1 MPPRPSVRIASPRAL
16 SRIGAL
22 LFAAAI
28 LGAPSASLATQPP
41 TQPTPKPA
49 APDAPK
55 YPHTEAKIVKQE
67 DGTLLVDDK
76 YIVKGEG
83 TKEKP
88 YIVTWDMLIS
98 THEDFDP
105 RAKKTTL
112 PGRVMMLADKQVA
125 IEGYVCFPL
134 AIEQPREL
142 LSMLNQWDGCC
153 IGVPPTPYDAVEVR
167 LAQPV
172 VDDGKFATTGSVQGT
187 FKVEPYLVGE
197 WLVGLYLMEDAR
209 FMPKVL
215 GGLGS

>member
-1 MPPRPSVRIASPRAL
+1 MNIRLTAPRVITP
-16 SRIGAL
+16 IGAL

-28 LGAPSASLATQPP
+28 LGAPASAYAGSAAHQ
-41 TQPTPKPA
+41 PA
-49 APDAPK
+49 AAEPADTASK
-55 YPHTEAKIVKQE
+55 YAKSEAKIVKQE

-76 YIVKGEG
+76 FIVKGEG

-88 YIVTWDMLIS
+88 YVITWEMLVA
-98 THEDFDP
+98 TTEEFDP

-112 PGRVMMLADKQVA
+112 PGRVMMLSGKHVRID
-125 IEGYVCFPL
+125 GFVCFPL

-142 LSMLNQWDGCC
+142 LVMLNQWDGCC

-172 VDDGKFATTGSVQGT
+172 VDDGRFANAGSLEGL

-197 WLVGLYLMEDAR
+197 WLVGLYLMENAR
-209 FMPKVL
+209 FMPKSL

>member
-1 MPPRPSVRIASPRAL
+1 MPSRSSIRIASSRVL
-16 SRIGAL
+16 SRVGAL
-22 LFAAAI
+22 LFATALLAVPDTALAQAA
-28 LGAPSASLATQPP
+28 SQ
-41 TQPTPKPA
+41 PA
-49 APDAPK
+49 AAKADGPK
-55 YPHTEAKIVKQE
+55 YEQTEAKVVKQD

-88 YIVTWDMLIS
+88 YIITWDMLVS
-98 THEDFDP
+98 AHEEFDP
-105 RAKKTTL
+105 RAKKVTL
-112 PGRVMMLADKQVA
+112 PGRVMMLAEKQVI

-167 LAQPV
+167 LGQPV
-172 VDDGKFATTGSVQGT
+172 VDDGRFATTGTVQGT

>member
-1 MPPRPSVRIASPRAL
+1 MPPRSSVRIASSRVL

-22 LFAAAI
+22 LFAAAL
-28 LGAPSASLATQPP
+28 LGVPDSALAQAASQPAPAKA
-41 TQPTPKPA
+41 
-49 APDAPK
+49 DGPK
-55 YPHTEAKIVKQE
+55 YEQTEAKVVKQD

-88 YIVTWDMLIS
+88 YIITWDMLVS
-98 THEDFDP
+98 VHEEFDP
-105 RAKKTTL
+105 RAKKVTL
-112 PGRVMMLADKQVA
+112 PGRVMMLAEKQVI

-167 LAQPV
+167 LGQPV
-172 VDDGKFATTGSVQGT
+172 VDDGRFATTGSVQGT

>member
-1 MPPRPSVRIASPRAL
+1 MTARIRITPPRLLSSV
-16 SRIGAL
+16 GAL
-22 LFAAAI
+22 LCAAAV
-28 LGAPSASLATQPP
+28 LGAPKAALAQAQPA
-41 TQPTPKPA
+41 PKA
-49 APDAPK
+49 DAPK
-55 YPHTEAKIVKQE
+55 YAQSEAKIVKQE

-88 YIVTWDMLIS
+88 YVVTWDMLVS
-98 THEDFDP
+98 AMDEFDP

-112 PGRVMMLADKQVA
+112 PGRVMMLADKQVT
-125 IEGYVCFPL
+125 IEGYICFPL

-167 LAQPV
+167 LAHAV
-172 VDDGKFATTGSVQGT
+172 IDDGKYATTGSVQGT

-209 FMPKVL
+209 FVPKVL

>member
-1 MPPRPSVRIASPRAL
+1 MAPRTGIRIRSTRSL
-16 SRIGAL
+16 GRIGAL
-22 LFAAAI
+22 LVAASM
-28 LGAPSASLATQPP
+28 LGAPESSLASQQPA
-41 TQPTPKPA
+41 QA
-49 APDAPK
+49 ASGEASK
-55 YPHTEAKIVKQE
+55 YPQTEAKIVKQE
-67 DGTLLVDDK
+67 DGSLLVDDK
-76 YIVKGEG
+76 FIVKGEG

-88 YIVTWDMLIS
+88 YIITWDMLVS
-98 THEDFDP
+98 THEEFDP

-112 PGRVMMLADKQVA
+112 PGRVMMLADKQVI
-125 IEGYVCFPL
+125 IEGFVCFPL

-172 VDDGKFATTGSVQGT
+172 VDDGKFATTGAVQGT

-209 FMPKVL
+209 FMPKIL